1 MLVFTM
7 KKGNAYSYIH
17 VLKCI
22 EGHFT
27 FIYMYV
33 LCI

>member
-7 KKGNAYSYIH
+7 KKGNAYSYVH
-17 VLKCI
+17 VLKFI

-27 FIYMYV
+27 FIYV